1 MAYNAFSAPM
11 ALVYANE
18 KLVGWATD
26 IQGTERRTNVPVNPL
41 GTVYTQQFCTTL
53 VQVSMSV
60 GKVYIKEESLSA
72 MGVFVQ
78 GSSDTIVLE
87 GELNFVLYDKI
98 KSQPVMEVRGA
109 KAAGRTYSLQRGGI
123 MTEGANYDARE
134 LYIHPNTKQS

>member
-11 ALVYANE
+11 ALVYAKE

-60 GKVYIKEESLSA
+60 GKVFIREESLSA
-72 MGVFVQ
+72 MNVFIQ
-78 GSSDTIVLE
+78 GTSDQIVLE
-87 GELNFVLYDKI
+87 AEFNFVLYDKI
-98 KSQPVMEVRGA
+98 KDKPIFEVRGA

-134 LYIHPNTKQS
+134 LFVHSYP

>member
-1 MAYNAFSAPM
+1 MALNAFSAPM
-11 ALVYANE
+11 ALVYAKE

-60 GKVYIKEESLSA
+60 GKVFIREESLSQL
-72 MGVFVQ
+72 GIFIQ
-78 GSSDTIVLE
+78 GTSDAIVLE
-87 GELNFVLYDKI
+87 DELNFVLYDKI
-98 KSQPVMEVRGA
+98 KDKPVLEVRGA

-134 LYIHPNTKQS
+134 LFVHSNP